1 MSVTKQEVIRRIEE
15 MSPEEFAIVQKLFSP
30 GTTAR
35 QQCLKPL
42 TAFEIVTNYLKE
54 LGFVANVRG
63 YERTRTAL
71 LIMIEEPDSFN
82 HSMTQLYKLVGEK
95 TNSSSGHAERN
106 IHHAIIKAAKEN
118 PEKFAHFSNRP
129 CPKVSEF
136 LYGAADALRLQVK

>member
-1 MSVTKQEVIRRIEE
+1 MSVTKQDVIRRIEE
-15 MSPEEFAIVQKLFSP
+15 MSTEEFTILQKLFSP
-30 GTTAR
+30 DNTTR
-35 QQCLKPL
+35 QQPLKPL
-42 TAFEIVTNYLKE
+42 TTFEIVTNYLKE
-54 LGFVANVRG
+54 LGFAANIRG

-71 LIMIEEPDSFN
+71 LIMIEEPNTFN

-106 IHHAIIKAAKEN
+106 IRHAIIKAAKEN

-136 LYGAADALRLQVK
+136 LYAAADALKLKV

>member
-1 MSVTKQEVIRRIEE
+1 MSLKKEEVIRRIEE
-15 MSPEEFAIVQKLFSP
+15 MSPEEFAILQKLFSP
-30 GTTAR
+30 GTPVR
-35 QQCLKPL
+35 HQPLKPL
-42 TAFEIVTNYLKE
+42 TTFEIVTNYLKE
-54 LGFVANVRG
+54 LGFAANIRG

-71 LIMIEEPDSFN
+71 LIMVEEPNSFN

-106 IHHAIIKAAKEN
+106 IRHAIIKAAKEN

-136 LYGAADALRLQVK
+136 LYAAADALRLQVE